1 MKHRMTAP
9 EPQHQRWNI
18 VRGDQ
23 VQVIDGPQNGQKGKV
38 LAIIREKCRI
48 IVDGVN
54 MVGVVCSLAPAL
66 GHGYTAFPRRCF
78 FSALAISRD
87 RWTEPRARKL

>member
-38 LAIIREKCRI
+38 LAIIKEKCRI

-54 MVGVVCSLAPAL
+54 MVGVIYPLHAVPFHLY
-66 GHGYTAFPRRCF
+66 G
-78 FSALAISRD
+78 
-87 RWTEPRARKL
+87 KLSFIKLR